1 MLKKTIVKLENVWKT
16 YKMGKVKI
24 NALKDISI
32 SIHKGEFLAIV
43 GKSGSG
49 KSTIMNL
56 IGCLDIPSEGKMYLD
71 EKDVAK
77 MTESELA
84 QIRGKK
90 IGFVFQQFNLIP
102 TLTAL
107 ENVALPG
114 EFQNENTDLLHKRAK
129 EVLSFVDMGERLDHK
144 PTQLSGGQMQRVAI
158 ARSLINN
165 PDMVLA
171 DEPTGALDSKT
182 GEQVMALLERLNKRE
197 GKSIVI
203 VTHDHSLAKHADR
216 VIELKDGEILKEY
229 YNRGNKK

>member
-1 MLKKTIVKLENVWKT
+1 MKKAIINLEKVWKT
-16 YKMGKVKI
+16 YKMGKVKVD
-24 NALKDISI
+24 ALKSI
-32 SIHKGEFLAIV
+32 SLKVYKGEFLAVI

-56 IGCLDIPSEGKMYLD
+56 VGCLDTPTKGKLYL
-71 EKDVAK
+71 ESKDVSK
-77 MTESELA
+77 LDESELS

-102 TLTAL
+102 TLTAV

-114 EFQNENTDLLHKRAK
+114 EFQNKSTKKLHKKAK
-129 EVLSFVDMGERLDHK
+129 QMLKFVDMTDRAHHN

-158 ARSLINN
+158 ARALIND
-165 PDMVLA
+165 PDVILA

-182 GEQVMALLERLNKRE
+182 GTQVMQLLERLNKKE

-203 VTHDHSLAKHADR
+203 VTHDTSLIKHADR
-216 VIELKDGEILKEY
+216 VVELKDGEIMKDY
-229 YNRGNKK
+229 YRSR

>member
-182 GEQVMALLERLNKRE
+182 GEQVMALLERLNKKE